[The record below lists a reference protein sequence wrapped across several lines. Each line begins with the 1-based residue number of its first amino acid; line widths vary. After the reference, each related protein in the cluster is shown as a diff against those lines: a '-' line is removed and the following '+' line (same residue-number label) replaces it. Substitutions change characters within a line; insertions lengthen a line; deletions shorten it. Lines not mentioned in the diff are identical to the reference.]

1 MREELPS
8 EWPTKDE
15 TRLSY
20 DRDIAIGWWMAV
32 FLAVGTAV
40 EYVLAVSISA
50 NLPIMIV
57 LNVAEA
63 AAIIWFFMHVYRQW
77 RHGGHGRED

>member
-1 MREELPS
+1 MKEELPS

-20 DRDIAIGWWMAV
+20 DRDIVIGWWMAV

-57 LNVAEA
+57 MNVAEA
-63 AAIIWFFMHVYRQW
+63 AAIIWFFMHVYRLW
-77 RHGGHGRED
+77 RRGGHGRED